1 METNTGAAASMH
13 EAVGTIE
20 TVITGTRYHD
30 TAVEQHMTLH
40 LEREPENPS
49 DGNAIQV
56 RTSGGAQA
64 GFLPR
69 RVARWLAPLLDTG
82 VVEAA
87 VHLSD
92 RPVRPGLLAID
103 LEIRPTQAGAGL
115 FAPEAAPTTLPNAL
129 HCVVLDAY
137 NRAKHWESAAFI
149 SEVGERLQR
158 LSRHRFA
165 PETQLLLA
173 LFPALARDAAK
184 RTGSRTRSNV
194 ADAILAIEIG
204 APVHC
209 HNLTMFPLH
218 LEGTGARDYM
228 LLDDALDAGL
238 AEVQEVS
245 ESGSVPDVLV
255 SNRAPVPI
263 LIPEGQILSG
273 AKQNRV
279 INVTVIILAG
289 TTVKV
294 PVSCVEQG
302 RWRHVSRHF
311 RATHYAPPKLRARK
325 QMGIAMRMAAGAGRA
340 SDQGQVWADVADY
353 LNKQGVHSPTASLTD
368 GYEATADR
376 RVRYRKAMHLPE
388 GAHGVA
394 MASGGVVVGLDLFD
408 DPQTLA
414 RLWPRLSDAYFF
426 EAAQDAEPRPEADPG
441 AVKAFLERAA
451 AGLTPAPDAPGLGNE
466 FAITGD
472 GLAGSA
478 LYYGGRLRHLAV
490 LSL

>member
-1 METNTGAAASMH
+1 MESNTGPAAPKP
-13 EAVGTIE
+13 EVLGTIE

-30 TAVEQHMTLH
+30 TVVERDISLD

-56 RTSGGAQA
+56 RTNGGAQA
-64 GFLPR
+64 GYLPR
-69 RVARWLAPLLDTG
+69 RIARWLAPLLDTG
-82 VVEAA
+82 LVEAA
-87 VHLSD
+87 VRLAD

-103 LEIRPTQAGAGL
+103 LTIRPTAAGARVL
-115 FAPEAAPTTLPNAL
+115 VPEPVPATLPDAL
-129 HCVVLDAY
+129 HCVVLDTY
-137 NRAKHWESAAFI
+137 TRAKQWESAAFI

-184 RTGSRTRSNV
+184 RSGSRTRDN
-194 ADAILAIEIG
+194 AAAAILAIKIG

-209 HNLTMFPLH
+209 HNLTMFPLY
-218 LEGTGARDYM
+218 LAGDGARDYM
-228 LLDDALDAGL
+228 LIDDALDAGL
-238 AEVQEVS
+238 AEVKEIS
-245 ESGSVPDVLV
+245 ESGSVPEILV
-255 SNRAPVPI
+255 ANRAPVPI
-263 LIPEGQILSG
+263 LIPDGQILSG
-273 AKQNRV
+273 AKQNCV

-353 LNKQGVHSPTASLTD
+353 LEKQGIHSPTGSLTD
-368 GYEATADR
+368 GFEATADR
-376 RVRYRKAMHLPE
+376 RVRYRDAMHLPD

-394 MASGGVVVGLDLFD
+394 MVSGSTVLGLDLFD
-408 DPQTLA
+408 DPETLA
-414 RLWPRLSDAYFF
+414 RLWPRLCDAYFF
-426 EAAQDAEPRPEADPG
+426 EAVQDPDPRPEAEPG
-441 AVKAFLERAA
+441 AVKGFLERAA
-451 AGLTPAPDAPGLGNE
+451 AGLTPAPDSPGLGNE
-466 FAITGD
+466 FTITGD
-472 GLAGSA
+472 GLAGTA

-490 LSL
+490 FSL